1 MTRFLIRRSLALLL
15 LVFGLALLV
24 AGCSSSSGDQP
35 SSKVE
40 LKLAPVST
48 LPQDIQQGDPKVVE
62 AYQFAIANPDYLAQ
76 FPCYCGCGG
85 MGHKSNRDCYIRE
98 VKPDG
103 SIVFETHAFF

>member
-1 MTRFLIRRSLALLL
+1 VTRLLTRRLLALLL

-24 AGCSSSSGDQP
+24 AGCSSSGQS

-40 LKLAPVST
+40 LKLVPVST
-48 LPQDIQQGDPKVVE
+48 LPQDIQRGDPKVVE

-85 MGHKSNRDCYIRE
+85 MGHKSNRDCYIKE

-103 SIVFETHAFF
+103 TIAFDTHAFF